1 MEFKDRSI
9 SREDLAAISRDAAS
23 VSFKNCKSK
32 EWKQVGELLAS
43 LPELSAVDVEEC
55 DSSDQLCAAVS
66 ASKNLQKLKMGK
78 NEGDSENC
86 NLTDQGVRQLLA
98 MRQLR
103 ELRLGAA
110 GEGPADNKFTVR
122 GFRAVLKAIE
132 VIPGLAVL

>member
-1 MEFKDRSI
+1 MLKDQVLAVADIEAI
-9 SREDLAAISRDAAS
+9 SRETTS

-55 DSSDQLCAAVS
+55 DSSDQLCVAVS
-66 ASKNLQKLKMGK
+66 TSKNLQKLKMGK

-86 NLTDQGVRQLLA
+86 SLTDQGVRELLA

-103 ELRLGAA
+103 EVRLGAA
-110 GEGPADNKFTVR
+110 GEGPACNKFTGE
-122 GFRAVLKAIE
+122 GFRAVLKAIK
-132 VIPGLAVL
+132 VMPGLAVL